1 MDNRALGL
9 LEIIAQMGTG
19 GAAEMGGGL
28 AYLGTLPFG
37 GDPAAQAVKNAVQDR
52 FTYQPRT
59 QSARSMMQMVSE
71 YGAPFMQKAGQKLD
85 ETADS
90 VYQRTGSPALG
101 AAVKTAPTALME
113 LSDRINVGGLLKSN
127 KSILD
132 MTSYHGSPHDF
143 DGFDMSKI
151 GTGEGAQVYGHG
163 LYFSESPDVARRYAE
178 QLARPEMIDN
188 PNHFMA
194 RDVRRE
200 LERLRRETPSELW
213 GREIVEGHFSKMAEP
228 GSPSEMIGDAFFEMV
243 DDGDIEYNGRFYTVD
258 IPDEAVAKFMD
269 WDKPLSQQPQAARD
283 ALAGLRDSA
292 AKSFPAIKGNDSV
305 TGQAVYEAYKAHR
318 GGNQA
323 AASAAFL
330 DAGIPGIRYLD
341 AGSRAGGNGTS
352 NFVVFDDKL
361 VKVLKKE

>member
-85 ETADS
+85 ETADA
-90 VYQRTGSPALG
+90 VYQRTGSPTLG

-113 LSDRINVGGLLKSN
+113 LSDRINVGGMLKRN
-127 KSILD
+127 KSILGMD
-132 MTSYHGSPHDF
+132 AYHSSPHKF
-143 DGFDMSKI
+143 DRFDMSKV
-151 GTGEGAQVYGHG
+151 GTGDGAQAYGHG
-163 LYFSESPDVARRYAE
+163 LYFADSP
-178 QLARPEMIDN
+178 N
-188 PNHFMA
+188 F
-194 RDVRRE
+194 
-200 LERLRRETPSELW
+200 T
-213 GREIVEGHFSKMAEP
+213 K
-228 GSPSEMIGDAFFEMV
+228 
-243 DDGDIEYNGRFYTVD
+243 EYGENLYTVE
-258 IPDEAVAKFMD
+258 IPDEAAAKFLD
-269 WDKPLSQQPQAARD
+269 WDKPISQQPQAVRD
-283 ALAGLRDSA
+283 ALMSSGIYKDDGTLSFMYGVEPESAGDLYERLTSPKA
-292 AKSFPAIKGNDSV
+292 QKI
-305 TGQAVYEAYKAHR
+305 TGGQGQE
-318 GGNQA
+318 
-323 AASAAFL
+323 AASRFL
-330 DAGIPGIRYLD
+330 NSIGIPGIRHRNSG
-341 AGSRAGGNGTS
+341 AT